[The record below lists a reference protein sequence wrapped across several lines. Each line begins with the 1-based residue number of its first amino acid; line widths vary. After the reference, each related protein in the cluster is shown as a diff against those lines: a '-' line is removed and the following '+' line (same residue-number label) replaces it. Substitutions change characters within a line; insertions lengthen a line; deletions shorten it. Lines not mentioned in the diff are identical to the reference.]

1 MPERTT
7 VSRIDEHRA
16 IVAPAIT
23 RARLMSARRD
33 ERRFALRHVIGRI
46 TGQTAGIADLRVK
59 GRAGRGI
66 TDRDV
71 ALPVYVDA
79 GHPPKQPVGSIVPI
93 LLLCRCSRN
102 RVTSHVELVPAH
114 SRRPCQGVIGAEQN
128 RLIGVNGFGA
138 TAVLVDQ
145 GIHDLV
151 TQGVQPLGGVGGS
164 VGTQMAGGSAKCV
177 LEAVHGDDP
186 VR

>member
-16 IVAPAIT
+16 IVSPAT
-23 RARLMSARRD
+23 TGVGLMSASSD
-33 ERRFALRHVIGRI
+33 KRRFALRHVIGRI
-46 TGQTAGIADLRVK
+46 TSQTTGITDLRVK
-59 GRAGRGI
+59 GRAGSGI

-71 ALPVYVDA
+71 ALPVHVDA
-79 GHPPKQPVGSIVPI
+79 GHPAKQPVGSIVPI
-93 LLLCRCSRN
+93 LLLCRRRGNC
-102 RVTSHVELVPAH
+102 VTSHVELVPANRGWPGQ
-114 SRRPCQGVIGAEQN
+114 SVIGGEQD

-164 VGTQMAGGSAKCV
+164 VRTQMAGGGAKCV
-177 LEAVHGDDP
+177 LEAVDCDDS
-186 VR
+186 VG

>member
-7 VSRIDEHRA
+7 VSRIYEHRA
-16 IVAPAIT
+16 IVSPAT
-23 RARLMSARRD
+23 TGAGLMSARRD

-46 TGQTAGIADLRVK
+46 TGQTTGITDLRVK
-59 GRAGRGI
+59 RRAGRGI

-79 GHPPKQPVGSIVPI
+79 GHPAKQTVGSVVPI
-93 LLLCRCSRN
+93 LLLSRRRGN
-102 RVTSHVELVPAH
+102 CVTGHVELVPAH
-114 SRRPCQGVIGAEQN
+114 SCRPCQSVIGAEQD
-128 RLIGVNGFGA
+128 RLIGVDGFDS

-164 VGTQMAGGSAKCV
+164 VGTQMASGGAKCV
-177 LEAVHGDDP
+177 LEAVHGDGP

>member
-7 VSRIDEHRA
+7 VSRIDEHGA
-16 IVAPAIT
+16 IVSPAT
-23 RARLMSARRD
+23 TGAGLMSARRD

-46 TGQTAGIADLRVK
+46 TGQTTGITDLRVER
-59 GRAGRGI
+59 GAGGGI
-66 TDRDV
+66 TDCDV
-71 ALPVYVDA
+71 ALPVHVDA
-79 GHPPKQPVGSIVPI
+79 GHPAKQPVGSVVPI

-114 SRRPCQGVIGAEQN
+114 SRRPCQGVIGAEQD

-138 TAVLVDQ
+138 TAVLIDH
-145 GIHDLV
+145 GIHDLI

-164 VGTQMAGGSAKCV
+164 VRTQMAGGGAKCV
-177 LEAVHGDDP
+177 LEAIDCDNA